1 MVYRPVPSL
10 NTRFPP
16 WRKPPIPVLLLYR
29 AHYPINRLLCSYS
42 HLPTF
47 RRYNE
52 RKILKVAMKMS
63 QMFVDPK
70 PHNAFKHKT
79 RFNQVS
85 PTLYHVSPPR
95 QAFSHTFRNLFL
107 LTTFLRPFRTV
118 FFLLKNIFPNVKLSD
133 CDRGEK
139 I

>member
-79 RFNQVS
+79 QFNQVS
-85 PTLYHVSPPR
+85 PTLYHVSPPVKR
-95 QAFSHTFRNLFL
+95 LAILFVTYFYLPPFSALFG
-107 LTTFLRPFRTV
+107 R
-118 FFLLKNIFPNVKLSD
+118 FFLIKKYIFKVKLSG
-133 CDRGEK
+133 CDRK
-139 I
+139 